1 MGLQGEYIRKGF
13 DWQLAQD
20 WIKAS
25 KEQAPN
31 ANYGVSAVY
40 SIFNCEAAI
49 DLHRHMCESDI
60 FTNNNGNKFNFNLN
74 VLHAPIWMQTTILPP
89 KTKQRVSEKI
99 LAHLE
104 FLDQTQVKNYDYYH
118 YVDVWKNAMTMM
130 NSKDE
135 SKLIP
140 LFFKETQKL
149 DTIRNEDFKILFPEL
164 HRDFIEY
171 ERSRI

>member
-1 MGLQGEYIRKGF
+1 
-13 DWQLAQD
+13 
-20 WIKAS
+20 
-25 KEQAPN
+25 
-31 ANYGVSAVY
+31 
-40 SIFNCEAAI
+40 
-49 DLHRHMCESDI
+49 
-60 FTNNNGNKFNFNLN
+60 
-74 VLHAPIWMQTTILPP
+74 MQTTILPP

-104 FLDQTQVKNYDYYH
+104 YLDQTQVKNYDYYH